1 MGVKL
6 KDLAVSKQITLD
18 ELHGKILAVD
28 AFNTIYQFLTTIVQ
42 RDGKPLVNHDGHVTS
57 HLNGLFY
64 RCTKFMEHGLK
75 LVFVFDGKPPALKS
89 HEIARRVELKMDAA
103 QKHKEAEEKG
113 DIEGMKKYAVRTARL
128 TTEMIEESKQLLAL
142 LGIPIIQAPSE
153 GEAQAAYMTKQGDAY
168 AVVSQD
174 FDSLLFGCTRVVRNL
189 SIDGRRKKAGTLL
202 YTTVQ
207 PELITL
213 SDVLNTH
220 GIDQDKLIALGM
232 LVGTDF
238 NNGGIPGIGP
248 KKALKLVTKHNELA
262 AVFEEA
268 QWKKYWDIDWKEIF
282 DTIKH
287 MPCEKKYTLQWKAP
301 QIEKLRAMLVE
312 QCDFSPERIDVKLKK
327 FVEERKEKAQ
337 TGLEKWT

>member
-75 LVFVFDGKPPALKS
+75 LVFVFDCKPPALKS

-189 SIDGRRKKAGTLL
+189 SIEGKRKKASKMQ
-202 YTTVQ
+202 YTRVE
-207 PELITL
+207 PEIISLA
-213 SDVLNTH
+213 DVLNTH
-220 GIDQDKLIALGM
+220 GIDHDKLIVLGL
-232 LVGTDF
+232 LVGTDYNF
-238 NNGGIPGIGP
+238 GGIPGIGP
-248 KKALKLVTKHNELA
+248 AKALKLVQGTNNIAEIFQKVEWNKHCS
-262 AVFEEA
+262 V
-268 QWKKYWDIDWKEIF
+268 DWKEILTLF
-282 DTIKH
+282 KE
-287 MPCEKKYTLQWKAP
+287 MPVEKNYKLEWKKP
-301 QIEKLRAMLVE
+301 DVKKLRTMLIEKH
-312 QCDFSPERIDVKLKK
+312 DFSEERVDIKLKK
-327 FVEERKEKAQ
+327 FMVSQ
-337 TGLEKWT
+337 TGLERWG